1 MVSCRGCLVGTPPAP
16 LRNIASTSLRAC
28 ACVCT
33 ACVPRWHPS
42 GAFEYTRR
50 RHLSRH
56 RATDTDWRANDTLRT
71 LHSARANLTQARQPP
86 LSESARFRPTKPD
99 NEGISL
105 YCAQDYNPISG
116 PTSSTNQSSDKIRL
130 LGFTHY
136 TTRILRNSAMPLS
149 YFATFIVYFP
159 WRAIRSHYILNPDL
173 PDRTWTFAAFP

>member
-1 MVSCRGCLVGTPPAP
+1 MDARLWAAGEDQAYNLSLGPSTHDLMVTVTSTQRGPITPGVIGEGPG

-116 PTSSTNQSSDKIRL
+116 PTSSTNQSSEFR
-130 LGFTHY
+130 
-136 TTRILRNSAMPLS
+136 
-149 YFATFIVYFP
+149 VY
-159 WRAIRSHYILNPDL
+159 SSLE
-173 PDRTWTFAAFP
+173 

>member
-1 MVSCRGCLVGTPPAP
+1 MWWRPVDFERGAIPTQFSVTPDSHRDSRYFTSHVPRGYLAMVSCRGCLVGTPPAP

-116 PTSSTNQSSDKIRL
+116 PTSSTNQSSEFR
-130 LGFTHY
+130 
-136 TTRILRNSAMPLS
+136 
-149 YFATFIVYFP
+149 VY
-159 WRAIRSHYILNPDL
+159 SSLE
-173 PDRTWTFAAFP
+173 

>member
-1 MVSCRGCLVGTPPAP
+1 MCGGDR
-16 LRNIASTSLRAC
+16 STSREVRFRLSSQSLPTRIAIAKLYFTC
-28 ACVCT
+28 AEGLPRHGVVPWVPRWHPSGAVKKYSFHKFTCVCVRVY
-33 ACVPRWHPS
+33 ACLPRWHPS

-56 RATDTDWRANDTLRT
+56 CATDTDWRANDTLRT

-116 PTSSTNQSSDKIRL
+116 PTSSTNQSSEFR
-130 LGFTHY
+130 
-136 TTRILRNSAMPLS
+136 
-149 YFATFIVYFP
+149 VY
-159 WRAIRSHYILNPDL
+159 SSLE
-173 PDRTWTFAAFP
+173 